1 MQAVK
6 DFSKY
11 ANRKIAR
18 SAQGVL
24 WVIGMEKDKGLTGN
38 FFLNLFINSKFIVF

>member
-6 DFSKY
+6 DLSKY
-11 ANRKIAR
+11 ANREIAR

-24 WVIGMEKDKGLTGN
+24 WVIGMEKDKGLTGI
-38 FFLNLFINSKFIVF
+38 FFF